1 MKFFFA
7 IVWAVFEKD
16 IRVEVRT
23 RESLL
28 VMFVFSLLVLTLF
41 SFAFG
46 PGQGGKEAA
55 PTQAGILWVAI
66 LFSSVI
72 GFSRSMGIE
81 REGNGFSAM
90 RLSPA
95 DPSALFLGKMLAIFF
110 LVTIMEIVGFAAL
123 AVFYQAGVW
132 KNIGMLAL
140 VAFSSTAGI
149 SAVGTLFAAMTARTR
164 TRDALLPVLLFP
176 LLVPV
181 LIAAV
186 KATAAILGGGGWEEA
201 GDWVKLIVAFD
212 LIFITVSAVTFEYML
227 EE

>member
-110 LVTIMEIVGFAAL
+110 LVAIMEIVGFAAL

-132 KNIGMLAL
+132 KNIGILAL